1 LTARLIA
8 KQIAFAS
15 LRFVGLRRFSPLKG
29 RWQLKHGG
37 LLSLLKQIQKNDLAV
52 REFQGVMVC
61 PRDALIDLAKDR
73 GLVLDGAAIPRP
85 QTYPSNLVREG
96 QLCAGQ

>member
-1 LTARLIA
+1 MY
-8 KQIAFAS
+8 
-15 LRFVGLRRFSPLKG
+15 

-37 LLSLLKQIQKNDLAV
+37 LLSLVKQSQKNDLTV
-52 REFQGVMVC
+52 REFQSVVVR
-61 PRDALIDLAKDR
+61 PRDTLIDLAKDR
-73 GLVLDGAAIPRP
+73 GLVLDSAGVPRP